1 MRFVRLLV
9 LAVIAIVLI
18 TVSIANRGALTIKL
32 LPDEL
37 AQLLGF
43 RWDVTLPAFVIL
55 LAAVLIGVLLGF
67 VWEWVRERKYRV
79 EASVERKERERLERE
94 VKKVAPPKESGDDV
108 LALLEGTAPAR

>member
-1 MRFVRLLV
+1 MRLIRFLV
-9 LAVIAIVLI
+9 LALIAIALV

-43 RWDVTLPAFVIL
+43 SWDITLPAFVIL
-55 LAAVLIGVLLGF
+55 LGAVLVGVLLGF

-79 EASVERKERERLERE
+79 EAATERKERERLERE
-94 VKKVAPPKESGDDV
+94 VNKVAPPKDKGDDV
-108 LALLEGTAPAR
+108 LALLEAS

>member
-1 MRFVRLLV
+1 MRFVKLLV
-9 LAVIAIVLI
+9 LAAIAIALV

-55 LAAVLIGVLLGF
+55 LVAVFVGVLLGF
-67 VWEWVRERKYRV
+67 VWEWVRERKFRV
-79 EASVERKERERLERE
+79 EAANQRKERERLERE
-94 VKKVAPPKESGDDV
+94 VNKVAPKKETGDDV
-108 LALLEGTAPAR
+108 LALLEGT